1 MIVALASLLL
11 SGLVQPGDPQPIVGG
26 TEVGVCD
33 FPASVFIGS
42 WGGFHCTASLVH
54 PRVIITAAHCIG
66 GIEMI
71 GFGEDVGNPAI
82 TVATESCTAHPDY
95 DYYGIDLGVCTLA
108 EDAPA
113 IAMVPVLMGCEA
125 DELTPGHEIV
135 LAGFGQD
142 DEASGTG
149 GGIKRTTTNTVDEI
163 SLEYNE
169 AYLLGNY
176 MGSCYGDSGGP
187 AYVQLAD
194 GSWRVFAAVSGPHP
208 EAPPLGC
215 GYGGTYELIWTRM
228 DWIEEWSG
236 YDVTPC
242 FDADG
247 TWNPDERCTEFP
259 LVIDGGGSWDAA
271 CGPTMVSSPS
281 QTCGDGPTG
290 TDDTGAGE
298 SSGDDGGGETGHTSS
313 HDPTSASS
321 EGGASDDGGDVAD
334 SGSGEGGFGDD
345 DEGGGAPMGDPALPP
360 GFGLG
365 DDAGGCAIARA
376 DAWWWLLVLVGVT
389 AQRAR
394 AASHPGRRRGI
405 S

>member
-1 MIVALASLLL
+1 MLAALSLLL
-11 SGLVQPGDPQPIVGG
+11 SGLVQPGDPDRIVGG
-26 TEVGVCD
+26 TDVAVCD

-71 GFGEDVGNPAI
+71 GFGEDVWSPAI
-82 TVATESCTAHPDY
+82 TVATESCAAHPDY

-113 IAMVPVLMGCEA
+113 VAMVPALMGCEA

-142 DEASGTG
+142 DEASGG
-149 GGIKRTTTNTVDEI
+149 GGGVKRTTTNTVDAI

-176 MGSCYGDSGGP
+176 SGSCYGDSGGP

-208 EAPPLGC
+208 NAPPLGC
-215 GYGGTYELIWTRM
+215 GYGGTYELIWPKM

-259 LVIDGGGSWDAA
+259 LVLDGGGSWNAT
-271 CGPTMVSSPS
+271 CGPAMVSGPS
-281 QTCGDGPTG
+281 NTCGDGPMG
-290 TDDTGAGE
+290 TDDGGGGDET
-298 SSGDDGGGETGHTSS
+298 SGDDGGGETGHTSG
-313 HDPTSASS
+313 HDPTSADDDSG
-321 EGGASDDGGDVAD
+321 GGAIDDGGAIGDSSSDDAAGDV
-334 SGSGEGGFGDD
+334 EDD
-345 DEGGGAPMGDPALPP
+345 GGAPMGDPALPP

-365 DDAGGCAIARA
+365 ADEGGCAIAHN
-376 DAWWWLLVLVGVT
+376 DAWWWLLVLVALGY
-389 AQRAR
+389 
-394 AASHPGRRRGI
+394 RR
-405 S
+405 SS